1 MEIAILITLI
11 IGFIITWIVCCKPA
25 TEDELISKPDGLKIS
40 SIGLTLQNYKNINGC
55 MRSYRHDTLY
65 GIRTTQGR

>member
-1 MEIAILITLI
+1 MA
-11 IGFIITWIVCCKPA
+11 FDK
-25 TEDELISKPDGLKIS
+25 DEYRRRRKAGKRGQGDKLESNFTPHFGS
-40 SIGLTLQNYKNINGC
+40 NRANYRQKLRAKRYINGC